1 MFQVCSTIILIY
13 IPTTHWTFLLLLL
26 GCFTIICVTSI
37 TAAETSTKE
46 TKDGT
51 KDKRQ
56 IDRQGVVTIG
66 ASNSPPRFY
75 NSHSG
80 PVQQEAQDQPTY
92 VTPSATRNGKAA
104 HYRGPPPPQQ
114 QQQQPVVSEASNL
127 IQFLID
133 ERYVWELY

>member
-1 MFQVCSTIILIY
+1 MYHI
-13 IPTTHWTFLLLLL
+13 LLLLFFIYL
-26 GCFTIICVTSI
+26 FIIIGCLTICA
-37 TAAETSTKE
+37 TAADTSKE

-75 NSHSG
+75 NSHAG

-92 VTPSATRNGKAA
+92 VTPATSTRNSKAA

-114 QQQQPVVSEASNL
+114 QQPVVSEVGCNL
-127 IQFLID
+127 
-133 ERYVWELY
+133 R

>member
-1 MFQVCSTIILIY
+1 MC
-13 IPTTHWTFLLLLL
+13 WTFLLLLL
-26 GCFTIICVTSI
+26 GCLTIYVTSVAAN
-37 TAAETSTKE
+37 AAETSTKE

-92 VTPSATRNGKAA
+92 VTPATRNGKAA

-114 QQQQPVVSEASNL
+114 QQQQPVVSEASSNL
-127 IQFLID
+127 IQFKQSFDWDTSENLN
-133 ERYVWELY
+133 YVEKLQRF

>member
-1 MFQVCSTIILIY
+1 MS
-13 IPTTHWTFLLLLL
+13 
-26 GCFTIICVTSI
+26 
-37 TAAETSTKE
+37 AETKPETKAAQP
-46 TKDGT
+46 TKDGI

-92 VTPSATRNGKAA
+92 VTAAGTRNGKAA

-114 QQQQPVVSEASNL
+114 QQQQPAVSEVSPCV
-127 IQFLID
+127 I
-133 ERYVWELY
+133 